1 LRRLQ
6 TRSRVTEPTIWIGKE
21 GASKQ
26 LVGQV
31 RDQLQSR
38 ELVKLK
44 LQRSA
49 LERSETVRLA
59 EDIASSTG
67 STLVDVIGHTFTLYK
82 KRESTKTMRVHSN
95 R

>member
-1 LRRLQ
+1 M
-6 TRSRVTEPTIWIGKE
+6 
-21 GASKQ
+21 
-26 LVGQV
+26 
-31 RDQLQSR
+31 RDQLESR

-44 LQRSA
+44 LQRSV

-82 KRESTKTMRVHSN
+82 KRESTKTMRVHSI